1 MPDSKPSH
9 NREVIET
16 VEVVAAPQ
24 SDNTLA
30 TRSSRSLPAKTW
42 LWLGF
47 LALLILAI
55 YVIFLLP
62 SAIDKNQSD
71 SDTTEGLPPST
82 ASDSNVA
89 IPTELLPTLQPT
101 EEIAS
106 SATVDETTNLQ
117 AKTQTEEL
125 LTQLIELE
133 TLLEKHAVKKW
144 AAEEF
149 AQGAEQGRI
158 GDEFFRRQQYAQAIE
173 SFRAAINQLQVL
185 QEQIQPTLER
195 ALARGE
201 QALMQ
206 GDQPAALQQFE
217 LAKAIAPTNT
227 RAING
232 LQRAIT
238 IEQLFVLLQ
247 RGSSFESHDQLQ
259 QAKSTYQE
267 AIELDPLSNEAK
279 TALSRVDTK
288 LKDKEFKQMIAAAY
302 QALQNGQYADARAAF
317 NDAKKLKPDSKEPS
331 IGLNKVAAAIR
342 NEKIANLLF
351 EAEHF
356 VQLQQWTQAATS
368 YEKILQL
375 NNAHNTAQQG
385 LLESTAKAKVLVDL
399 KAALESA
406 DQLHQA
412 KILQKAEQVL
422 AAISKLNSVGS
433 IIEQHANELQQLVR
447 IATTPIP
454 IVLESDN
461 NTDVVVYKVARLGT
475 FSRTELQLRP
485 GPYTIVGTRTGY
497 RDVRK
502 TIKVTPESKNT
513 ILSILCEEPI

>member
-1 MPDSKPSH
+1 MPDSKPPHS
-9 NREVIET
+9 REVIET
-16 VEVVAAPQ
+16 VEVVSAPQ
-24 SDNTLA
+24 NNDSSA
-30 TRSSRSLPAKTW
+30 TKPSRSLPAMTW

-47 LALLILAI
+47 FVLLIVAV

-62 SAIDKNQSD
+62 SAVDKNLSD
-71 SDTTEGLPPST
+71 NNTSKELPPVAVPEIDAT
-82 ASDSNVA
+82 TPLESNPA
-89 IPTELLPTLQPT
+89 LQPAEALEST
-101 EEIAS
+101 
-106 SATVDETTNLQ
+106 TPLDETANLQ
-117 AKTQTEEL
+117 VKTQAEEL

-158 GDEFFRRQQYAQAIE
+158 GDEYFRRQQYAQAIE
-173 SFRAAINQLQVL
+173 SFQTAINQLRVL
-185 QEQIQPTLER
+185 QERIQPTLEQ
-195 ALARGE
+195 ALTRGE
-201 QALMQ
+201 QALTQ

-227 RAING
+227 RAVNG
-232 LQRAIT
+232 LQRAAT
-238 IEQLFVLLQ
+238 IEQLFALLQ

-267 AIELDPLSNEAK
+267 AVELDPLSAEAK
-279 TALSRVDTK
+279 SALTRVDTK
-288 LKDKEFKQMIAAAY
+288 LKNKEFNQMIATAY

-317 NDAKKLKPDSKEPS
+317 NGAKKLKPDSKEPS

-375 NNAHNTAQQG
+375 NNAHQTAQQG
-385 LLESTAKAKVLVDL
+385 FLESTAKAKVLADL
-399 KAALESA
+399 KTALDSA

-412 KILQKAEQVL
+412 KILKKAEQVL
-422 AAISKLNSVGS
+422 AAASKLSSVGA
-433 IIEQHANELQQLVR
+433 IIEQHADELQQLVR
-447 IATTPIP
+447 VATTPIP

-502 TIKVTPESKNT
+502 TLNITPDSKNST
-513 ILSILCEEPI
+513 VSILCEEPI

>member
-1 MPDSKPSH
+1 MPDSKPPHS
-9 NREVIET
+9 REVIET
-16 VEVVAAPQ
+16 VEVVAA
-24 SDNTLA
+24 SRNNDSAA
-30 TRSSRSLPAKTW
+30 TNPSRSLPAKTW

-47 LALLILAI
+47 LVLLILAV

-62 SAIDKNQSD
+62 SAVDKNQSNNNAGKEL
-71 SDTTEGLPPST
+71 SPAIAPELDTTISSKSPP
-82 ASDSNVA
+82 V
-89 IPTELLPTLQPT
+89 LQPAK
-101 EEIAS
+101 EIESTTA
-106 SATVDETTNLQ
+106 VDETAKLQ
-117 AKTQTEEL
+117 TKTQAEEL

-149 AQGAEQGRI
+149 AQGTEQGRI
-158 GDEFFRRQQYAQAIE
+158 GDEYFRRQQYTQAIE
-173 SFRAAINQLQVL
+173 SFQTAINQLRVL
-185 QEQIQPTLER
+185 QERIQPTLER
-195 ALARGE
+195 ALTRGE
-201 QALMQ
+201 QALTQ
-206 GDQPAALQQFE
+206 GDQPAALHQFE

-232 LQRAIT
+232 LQRAAT
-238 IEQLFVLLQ
+238 IEQLFALLQ

-267 AIELDPLSNEAK
+267 AVELDPLSDEAK
-279 TALSRVDTK
+279 SALSRVDTK
-288 LKDKEFKQMIAAAY
+288 LKDKEFNQMIAAAY

-317 NDAKKLKPDSKEPS
+317 NGAKKLKPDSKEPS

-356 VQLQQWTQAATS
+356 VQLQQWAQAAIS

-375 NNAHNTAQQG
+375 NNAHKTAQQG
-385 LLESTAKAKVLVDL
+385 FLESAAKAKVLVDL
-399 KAALESA
+399 KAALDSA
-406 DQLHQA
+406 NKLHHA
-412 KILQKAEQVL
+412 KILKKAEQVL
-422 AAISKLNSVGS
+422 AAASTLNSVGS
-433 IIEQHANELQQLVR
+433 IIEQHADELQQLVR
-447 IATTPIP
+447 VATTPIP

-502 TIKVTPESKNT
+502 TINVTPESKNST
-513 ILSILCEEPI
+513 LSILCEEPI